1 MTYAHG
7 RRLGLVFLTVVLA
20 FSVVFAQAP
29 ATSTATHHGLDPANL
44 DRSIQP
50 EQNFYKFSNG
60 GWLAANPIPAEY
72 ARWGSFSELNE
83 KNFRDLRTILDEAS
97 ANSVAP
103 KGSTAQKVGDF
114 YASAMDSVAA
124 ENDGT
129 KALAPEFSRIAAAAS
144 TTDLVAIVAHQ
155 HTAFANPIFQ
165 FFVGQD
171 FKNSTEVIAQ
181 LQQGGLGLPD
191 KDYYTKEDD
200 KSKEI
205 RKEYLAHVQKMLQ
218 LLGDDAATAE
228 AGAKTVMA
236 IETRLANASMT
247 RVQRRDP
254 NATYHRMS
262 LGDLAEQSPGFDWNA
277 YFAGIGLAK
286 PGPINVGQPEFFKEV
301 STMMREVPLADWK
314 TYLRWQTVS
323 AAGPWLSTAF
333 VAEDFHFNQGVL
345 TGAKEIQPRWKRA
358 LNATNGALGEALGI
372 LYVRKYF
379 SPAAK
384 ARASEMV
391 GNLRAAFHERLKTR
405 EWLSEGTRVKA
416 LGKLE
421 SFKVK
426 IGYPDKWRDYS
437 ALEIDRGPI
446 LVNLMRAGVFDFNRQ
461 LNEIGKPVDRT
472 QWGMT
477 PPTVNAYYNPQLNEI
492 VFPAGILQPPFFDP
506 EADDAVNYGGMGA
519 VIGHEMTH
527 GFDDQGSQFDADG
540 NLKDWWT
547 PTDKIAFQARAQRLE
562 KQFDE
567 YVGYDTMH
575 INGKLTLGENIA
587 DLGGL
592 TIAFAALKK
601 AQEKRPPAQPIDGFT
616 QEQRFFLAWA
626 QIWRAN
632 YRPEELRRRLI
643 VDVHALNEFRVNGPL
658 VNMTEFHE
666 AYGAK
671 PGDPMVRPE
680 KLRSKIW

>member
-1 MTYAHG
+1 
-7 RRLGLVFLTVVLA
+7 VSLTVVLA
-20 FSVVFAQAP
+20 FSFLTAQAP
-29 ATSTATHHGLDPANL
+29 APSTPTHHGLDPVNL
-44 DRSIQP
+44 DKSVQP
-50 EQNFYKFSNG
+50 TQNFYRFSNG

-72 ARWGSFSELNE
+72 ARWGSFGELTE

-97 ANSVAP
+97 RNSAAP
-103 KGSTAQKVGDF
+103 KGSNAQKVGDF
-114 YASAMDSVAA
+114 FASAMDSAAA
-124 ENDGT
+124 ENEGMQVLT
-129 KALAPEFSRIAAAAS
+129 PELSRIAAAAS
-144 TTDLVAIVAHQ
+144 TADLVAIVAHL
-155 HTAFANPIFQ
+155 HAALANPVFQ

-171 FKNSTEVIAQ
+171 AKSSTEVIAQ
-181 LQQGGLGLPD
+181 LHQGGLGLPD
-191 KDYYTKEDD
+191 RDYYTKDD
-200 KSKEI
+200 EKSKEI

-218 LLGDDAATAE
+218 LAGDDAATAE
-228 AGAKTVMA
+228 AAAKTVLA

-262 LGDLAEQSPGFDWNA
+262 VGDLADLAPGFDWKA
-277 YFAGIGLAK
+277 YFAAIGRPQ
-286 PGPINVGQPEFFKEV
+286 PGPVNVAQPEFFREV
-301 STMMREVPLADWK
+301 SAMMRDIPLADWK
-314 TYLRWQTVS
+314 TYLRSQTVN
-323 AAGPWLSTAF
+323 AAGPWLNAAF
-333 VAEDFHFNQGVL
+333 VAEDFHFNQGVI

-372 LYVRKYF
+372 LYVRKFF

-384 ARASEMV
+384 ARAGAMV
-391 GNLRAAFHERLKTR
+391 ENLRAAFRERLKTR
-405 EWLSEGTRVKA
+405 EWMSEGTKVKA

-437 ALEIDRGPI
+437 ALEIDRGPF
-446 LVNLMRAGVFDFNRQ
+446 LANLIRASVFDFNRQ
-461 LNEIGKPVDRT
+461 LDEIGKPVDRT

-477 PPTVNAYYNPQLNEI
+477 PPTVNAYYNPLLNEI

-567 YVGYDTMH
+567 FVGYDTMH
-575 INGKLTLGENIA
+575 VNGKLTLGENIA

-592 TIAFAALKK
+592 TIAFAAMKK
-601 AQEKRPPAQPIDGFT
+601 AQENQPAAQPIDGFT